1 MKEISNA
8 VCYMDNGRDF
18 DNFLQVIK
26 FVNGNSLK
34 QALSHSCVYR
44 HIFFAYPRN
53 VAFNFLKENIKIF
66 VEDEDFI
73 KSFISQESRFDIN
86 MQIFVIKKLSK
97 EQFVNH
103 VEKNGNF
110 KKWLAGNKEITDYIN
125 KNMQVDYL
133 SKSKYKNYEFR
144 KIRDTKIVKKI
155 MTDHNEFFE
164 NNIQEL
170 RAWHEDSLSYN
181 ENHTK
186 NNRENNQLFYSWA
199 VKLNDEKLKESCLKY
214 YRRQFESTLKYQ
226 DFKSLP
232 VEEPELIDHMIEK
245 LSWRNEDKIL
255 AFFQECIKN
264 KEDIFVNHSSGHNRF
279 MLLVKN
285 CPKMMSLMSDKNF
298 VLPEEVLNKS
308 FIYLYE
314 NTPLLSKINP
324 NQHFYSVFAE
334 RLKLNASDIPDN
346 IPVEYLLGNK
356 KGQKYLINSIIQRN
370 NYTQPGMLNLFSQ
383 ARKKFDI
390 EKENYELHIVINL
403 IRAYR
408 VNKLDNLFKKM
419 EEKELLVIAKL
430 TDSNLLKTI
439 LKEQHLVKLQQFL
452 LKTELSEISSNL
464 NLKRI

>member
-1 MKEISNA
+1 MKEISAA

-26 FVNGNSLK
+26 FVNSNSLK

-53 VAFNFLKENIKIF
+53 VAFDFLKENINIF
-66 VEDEDFI
+66 IEDEDFI
-73 KSFISQESRFDIN
+73 KSFIAQESRFDTN

-103 VEKNGNF
+103 VEKTGNF

-125 KNMQVDYL
+125 KNMQIDYL

-144 KIRDTKIVKKI
+144 KIRDAKIVKKI
-155 MTDHNEFFE
+155 MNDHNEFFE

-186 NNRENNQLFYSWA
+186 NNRENNQSFYSWA
-199 VKLNDEKLKESCLKY
+199 VKLNDEELRNACIKY
-214 YRRQFESTLKYQ
+214 YRTQFENTLKYQ

-232 VEEPELIDHMIEK
+232 VKEPQIIDNMIEN

-255 AFFQECIKN
+255 DFFKDCVKN
-264 KEDIFVNHSSGHNRF
+264 KEDVFVNHPSGHNRF

-298 VLPEEVLNKS
+298 VLPEELLKKS
-308 FIYLYE
+308 FISLYE

-324 NQHFYSVFAE
+324 KQHFSSIFAE
-334 RLKLNASDIPDN
+334 RLDLNASDIPDN
-346 IPVEYLLGNK
+346 IPAEYLLGNEEGK
-356 KGQKYLINSIIQRN
+356 RYLVNSIIQSENSIR
-370 NYTQPGMLNLFSQ
+370 GMLKIFSTVR
-383 ARKKFDI
+383 RKLDI
-390 EKENYELHIVINL
+390 EKENYELHILFKV
-403 IRAYR
+403 IRAYY

-419 EEKELLVIAKL
+419 EDKDLLVLAKFIEC
-430 TDSNLLKTI
+430 NLYKTI
-439 LKEQHLVKLQQFL
+439 LKEQHLIKLQQLL
-452 LKTELSEISSNL
+452 LKTELPEKSSTLNL
-464 NLKRI
+464 NRI